1 MESNLSYIFFHHALK
16 WWHILCQLHNKGCI
30 SFLIYFK
37 LYFPEILM
45 LLPILL
51 LASLEA
57 FPVATWT
64 DWKRPWSNDPTQ
76 FDLMS
81 LIPCNGNNKVNQYLK
96 LYIGLK
102 KNVCFYLQSARVKDR
117 IETGY
122 TLSFVAS
129 PVVCKQWTL
138 RVIML

>member
-1 MESNLSYIFFHHALK
+1 
-16 WWHILCQLHNKGCI
+16 
-30 SFLIYFK
+30 
-37 LYFPEILM
+37 M

-64 DWKRPWSNDPTQ
+64 ESDRGIWPWSNDPTQ

-102 KNVCFYLQSARVKDR
+102 KICFYLQSARVKDQ

>member
-1 MESNLSYIFFHHALK
+1 MMAYIMSINYTTRDA
-16 WWHILCQLHNKGCI
+16 
-30 SFLIYFK
+30 YFK
-37 LYFPEILM
+37 SYFPEMLM

-64 DWKRPWSNDPTQ
+64 ESDRGPTQ

-96 LYIGLK
+96 LHIG
-102 KNVCFYLQSARVKDR
+102 F
-117 IETGY
+117 
-122 TLSFVAS
+122 
-129 PVVCKQWTL
+129 
-138 RVIML
+138 